1 MPPVFGR
8 SLPDPHPYDAALVSL
23 LFATMEERAIAL
35 NLMHDHRVS
44 PARERAFDA
53 FVKQPC
59 AAVHLRRA
67 LDDYFHAKVR
77 HRKLPHYV
85 YHAVNANNL
94 LNGLV
99 ATRPMISPALP
110 ADSQPATILK
120 GLMATRPMIRGDIQ
134 LVRVLDLNGLN
145 RVFQWAQRERR
156 FAPRWGRTFDRF
168 PRNISD
174 GRAVMDW
181 LDEKMQPRTVESFV
195 ATVLDVLRIHR
206 AEKKAYQPTWATT
219 WAAFKEHVAA
229 GPDRWCQVLGIDK
242 PRACWVI
249 LLRYTVREAG
259 TIARPTQLDCGWH
272 QFHFPSPPGA
282 ALSAGGHPMDISTV
296 PPANRLRPEFIHKQ
310 PAHLLEHWT
319 SLAPNNYGRTSAPT
333 APSLSAQRQT
343 HHQLL
348 AQIYG
353 PGVYQWMPNP
363 I

>member
-8 SLPDPHPYDAALVSL
+8 SLPDPHPYDAALASL
-23 LFATMEERAIAL
+23 LAATTDERAIAL

-44 PARERAFDA
+44 PAREREFDA
-53 FVKQPC
+53 FVKPPC
-59 AAVHLRRA
+59 TDVQLRLA
-67 LDDYFHAKVR
+67 LDEYFHAKVR

-94 LNGLV
+94 LNGQV
-99 ATRPMISPALP
+99 AV
-110 ADSQPATILK
+110 
-120 GLMATRPMIRGDIQ
+120 RPMIRGDVQ

-145 RVFQWAQRERR
+145 RVFQWAYGVRR
-156 FAPRWGRTFDRF
+156 ANPRWGRTFDRF

-174 GRAVMDW
+174 GRAVLGW

-195 ATVLDVLRIHR
+195 ATVLDVLRTHR

-282 ALSAGGHPMDISTV
+282 SLSTGGHPMDISTV

-310 PAHLLEHWT
+310 PNHLLEHWL
-319 SLAPNNYGRTSAPT
+319 SLAPNNYGRTTAPT

-353 PGVYQWMPNP
+353 SGVYQWLPNP